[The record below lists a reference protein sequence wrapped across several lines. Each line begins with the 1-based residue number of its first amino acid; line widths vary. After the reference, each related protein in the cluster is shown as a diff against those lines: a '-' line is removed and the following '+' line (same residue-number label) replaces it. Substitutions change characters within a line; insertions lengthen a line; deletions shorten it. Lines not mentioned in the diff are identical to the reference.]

1 MTGILGGTFDPPHIG
16 HLVLAGEAAARFSLD
31 RVLLVPSRL
40 PPHKMNGPVTPFE
53 DRLEMLSLAAACDPL
68 LEVADLEAASG
79 PSYTIDL
86 LRRARVEGI
95 DPVFI
100 TGSDSLSEMPSWKE
114 YPLFLD
120 LARFVAGTRAGCGQP
135 VIPPAAAG
143 RIEVF
148 DIPGILVSSSELRE
162 RFARSMPTRYLIP
175 ESVRSFISRRGLY
188 GFREGR

>member
-16 HLVLAGEAAARFSLD
+16 HLILAEEAGVRFSLE

-40 PPHKMNGPVTPFE
+40 PPHKMNGHLTPFE
-53 DRLEMLSLAAACDPL
+53 DRLEMLALAVSGNPR
-68 LEVADLEAASG
+68 LEVADLEAGAG

-86 LRRARVEGI
+86 LRRARAEGI

-100 TGSDSLSEMPSWKE
+100 TGSDSLSEMPSWKD

-120 LARFVAGTRAGCGQP
+120 LARFVAGKRAGCGEP

-143 RIEVF
+143 RVEIFE
-148 DIPGILVSSSELRE
+148 IPGILVSSSAVRE

-175 ESVRSFISRRGLY
+175 ESVRRFITERGLY